1 MPQIS
6 IQSNGTQDQQDEDFL
21 IDAEFIENTS
31 NNDGMIVI
39 TSVDNVKGN
48 ESDLLINDF
57 QPRDRYFA
65 VYILFYLLGMA
76 TLLPWNFFITA
87 NGYWMYK
94 LRDLNTTSF
103 GNASHLSPL
112 QLGFT
117 SYLCVTSL
125 VPSTVVLVLN
135 AFIGHKFSFKVRIA
149 GGLFGVIFLFTF
161 TTALVELDTDAW
173 QISFYFVTLVSAFFI
188 NVVSSIFQ
196 GGVCG
201 LAGKFPG
208 GYVNAVIS
216 GQALGGIFASLANI
230 MSIALG
236 ASPTQSAF
244 IYFLA
249 ADVTLVVSF
258 CLYMVLSSTDFFLFY
273 SSSERVPTIQNEFV
287 NECDL
292 MEEHEDEVLIV
303 DTRICY
309 RRIIIQI
316 WPYLFSVT
324 LVYVVTLS
332 LFPAVCVLIRS
343 SSNGHGFLWNDVYFT
358 PVACFLLMS
367 VGDYV
372 GRTSAGIIPKPVSI
386 RTWTCVLSVLRLGF
400 IPLMIMCNAQPRL
413 HLPVLISNDA
423 GFVFVMALFAFS
435 NGYLSVIPFAQ
446 APKCVTREEQETAS
460 SLMAAGLGIGLA
472 VGGALSSV
480 IVRIL

>member
-1 MPQIS
+1 MPKNNS
-6 IQSNGTQDQQDEDFL
+6 CGNGAHQEDTDL
-21 IDAEFIENTS
+21 LVDTDFIENS
-31 NNDGMIVI
+31 VNNDGRIVFSSTGSI
-39 TSVDNVKGN
+39 QDEENDV
-48 ESDLLINDF
+48 LINHSE
-57 QPRDRYFA
+57 PVDRYFG

-94 LRDLNTTSF
+94 LRDLNTTSS
-103 GNASHLSPL
+103 GNTSHLSPL

-135 AFIGHKFSFKVRIA
+135 AFVGHKFSFKLRIA
-149 GGLFGVIFLFTF
+149 GGLLGVVLLFTF
-161 TTALVELDTDAW
+161 TTALVELDTDPW
-173 QISFYFVTLVSAFFI
+173 QMSFYFITLVSAFFI

-201 LAGKFPG
+201 LAGKFPS

-230 MSIALG
+230 VSIAVG

-244 IYFLA
+244 LYFMA
-249 ADVTLVVSF
+249 ADFTLVLSF
-258 CLYMVLSSTDFFLFY
+258 CLYMALSSTKFFVFY
-273 SSSERVPTIQNEFV
+273 SHCERTPSSQSDPLKAS
-287 NECDL
+287 DL
-292 MEEHEDEVLIV
+292 VEDQEDEALIV
-303 DTRICY
+303 DTGISY
-309 RRIIIQI
+309 RRIIVQI
-316 WPYLFSVT
+316 WPYLFSIT
-324 LVYVVTLS
+324 LVYIVTLS
-332 LFPAVCVLIRS
+332 LFPAVSVLIRS
-343 SSNGHGFLWNDVYFT
+343 ASYDQGFIWNDVYFT

-367 VGDYV
+367 IGDYI
-372 GRTSAGIIPKPVSI
+372 GRTSTGIIPMPSNVKM
-386 RTWTCVLSVLRLGF
+386 WTCILSVMRLAF
-400 IPLMIMCNAQPRL
+400 IPLMIMCNAQPRF
-413 HLPVLISNDA
+413 HLPVLIPNDA
-423 GFVFVMALFAFS
+423 GFVLVMALFAFS

-446 APKCVTREEQETAS
+446 APRCVDKKDQETAS